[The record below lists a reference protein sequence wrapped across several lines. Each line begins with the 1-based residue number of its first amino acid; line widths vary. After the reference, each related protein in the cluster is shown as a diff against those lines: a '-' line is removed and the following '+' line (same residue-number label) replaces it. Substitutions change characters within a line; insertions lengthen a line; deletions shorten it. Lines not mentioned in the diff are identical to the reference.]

1 MAKIFTVSLLALCAL
16 VLPTHGQQAEPLSA
30 SIKTGSG
37 GSGSQNPDPQWLP
50 GPGSAPRSRRRCPR
64 GKVYKECVSST
75 CGEYKCKHLYRFRER
90 KCTAD
95 CRSGCFC
102 AWPFFKN
109 NDGRCVPFWQCY
121 TYTFGRW
128 LGRRPSAG
136 MDQGTAQP
144 GSSGSASRPGTKGA
158 VSGPQLGGSTS
169 VVNQLPGGS
178 DQLAGPL
185 PGSSPTVPG
194 WQPQGDWGSTNGLE
208 NGGWSYGPNE
218 YLANVW
224 GVPTSG
230 YPDQWNFGNNNVGS
244 GTTSGNFIG
253 RNSGP
258 GIGHGGVGNGISDVG
273 SGNGGFGSATAG
285 LANGNPG
292 LASGVGDVG
301 NSIGGIGSGGFGR
314 ESMGLAGGNTGFGS
328 GDAGF
333 ISSGLGT
340 GSAGFTSSNGVFGT
354 GNITPGT
361 ARGLA

>member
-1 MAKIFTVSLLALCAL
+1 MTDAAC
-16 VLPTHGQQAEPLSA
+16 H
-30 SIKTGSG
+30 
-37 GSGSQNPDPQWLP
+37 
-50 GPGSAPRSRRRCPR
+50 
-64 GKVYKECVSST
+64 
-75 CGEYKCKHLYRFRER
+75 
-90 KCTAD
+90 
-95 CRSGCFC
+95 
-102 AWPFFKN
+102 
-109 NDGRCVPFWQCY
+109 
-121 TYTFGRW
+121 
-128 LGRRPSAG
+128 
-136 MDQGTAQP
+136 
-144 GSSGSASRPGTKGA
+144 SGSAILTHSADGLDDVPRLAWTKGLRSLA
-158 VSGPQLGGSTS
+158 VRAQRLDLVQRVQCQDRSLEAP
-169 VVNQLPGGS
+169 
-178 DQLAGPL
+178 LAWL
-185 PGSSPTVPG
+185 TNC
-194 WQPQGDWGSTNGLE
+194 QPQGDWGSTNGLE